1 MSAMSLSR
9 QTFSDYLDER
19 CATYCPP
26 GRSRPYSNVELARA
40 VGTTHS
46 YVAQLRRGVRD
57 NPNLRTIERFGD
69 ALDVHPAY
77 FVGGRTDRALGSL
90 RERPFGEALNRLF
103 ALVHKSDKEE
113 MSYRYVISSIRQRGV
128 ELGDRTWT
136 ISSST
141 LKDYRCGDNLNP
153 DLKHILA
160 LADVFGA
167 PPAYFFDEE
176 LATRI
181 DEQLETARVMDLLGV
196 NEVILRT
203 TEHVASSEVRRKVVL
218 ALVSALRPGTQL
230 PDLRSDVG

>member
-1 MSAMSLSR
+1 VEL
-9 QTFSDYLDER
+9 
-19 CATYCPP
+19 
-26 GRSRPYSNVELARA
+26 GRS

-57 NPNLRTIERFGD
+57 NPNLRIVERL
-69 ALDVHPAY
+69 AEVLDVHPAY

-90 RERPFGEALNRLF
+90 RVRTFAQALNRLF
-103 ALVHKSDKEE
+103 SLVHRSGGEE
-113 MSYRYVISSIRQRGV
+113 LSYRYVISTIRQRGV
-128 ELGDRTWT
+128 ERRDRTWT

-141 LKDYRCGDNLNP
+141 LKDYRCGDNPNP

-167 PPAYFFDEE
+167 PSAYFFDEE
-176 LATRI
+176 LAARI

-203 TEHVASSEVRRKVVL
+203 TEHEASSEVRQKVVL
-218 ALVSALRPGTQL
+218 ALVDALRPGARVTEVL
-230 PDLRSDVG
+230 TEAVRSAPVGTG